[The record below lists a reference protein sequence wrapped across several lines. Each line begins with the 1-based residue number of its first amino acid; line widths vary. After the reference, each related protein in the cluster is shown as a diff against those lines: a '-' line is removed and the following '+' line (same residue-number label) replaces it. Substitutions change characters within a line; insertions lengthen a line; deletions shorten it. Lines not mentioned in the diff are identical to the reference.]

1 MENTKKLI
9 EELKTSLEKI
19 EKDELQ
25 AKEEAER
32 VILKIEEME
41 QDIVSE
47 ASIEA
52 KAQLEAEKAM
62 LTEALSEFE
71 FVKRELDSLRK
82 EYASMASGRDI
93 AINNAEETIA
103 TSKQIEKAVED
114 LTTELIATKEELNST
129 RTAHLEA
136 EEQRLGV
143 VDQDSHNLKL
153 ELEGVEKE
161 LQRVNEQVLYSS

>member
-1 MENTKKLI
+1 MHKPLVLLFLIFLAEQRSKLVEDFRKEETAEELENTKKLI

-71 FVKRELDSLRK
+71 FVKREPTSLLL
-82 EYASMASGRDI
+82 
-93 AINNAEETIA
+93 
-103 TSKQIEKAVED
+103 V
-114 LTTELIATKEELNST
+114 LILVTQKPPSIC
-129 RTAHLEA
+129 
-136 EEQRLGV
+136 
-143 VDQDSHNLKL
+143 
-153 ELEGVEKE
+153 
-161 LQRVNEQVLYSS
+161 